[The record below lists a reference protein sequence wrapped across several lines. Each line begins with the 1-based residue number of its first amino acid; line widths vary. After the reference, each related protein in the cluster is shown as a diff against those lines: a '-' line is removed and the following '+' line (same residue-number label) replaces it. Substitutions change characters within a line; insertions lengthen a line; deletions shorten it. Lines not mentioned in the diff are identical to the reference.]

1 MVKTES
7 ISLALPID
15 GRPENTLKLAKV
27 MLREAIKDKNWA
39 KECAYAATFLHLA
52 TVGIAKAKVT
62 VYTTSFA
69 YEIHLPNG
77 TISGLVQKGD
87 DIIQRIHQHL
97 TEAVPTPN
105 RN

>member
-1 MVKTES
+1 MVNTES

-15 GRPENTLKLAKV
+15 GCPENTLKIAKV
-27 MLREAIKDKNWA
+27 MLGLSIKNKKWV
-39 KECAYAATFLHLA
+39 KECACAAAFLHLA

-69 YEIHLPNG
+69 YEIHLQNG
-77 TISGLVQKGD
+77 TILSGLVQKGD

-97 TEAVPTPN
+97 TETKIAS
-105 RN
+105 

>member
-1 MVKTES
+1 MVN

-15 GRPENTLKLAKV
+15 GCPENTLKLAKA

-52 TVGIAKAKVT
+52 TVGLAKAKVT

-69 YEIHLPNG
+69 YEIRLQNG
-77 TISGLVQKGD
+77 IILNGLVQKGD

-97 TEAVPTPN
+97 TETKIAS
-105 RN
+105 

>member
-1 MVKTES
+1 MVNTES

-15 GRPENTLKLAKV
+15 GCPENTLKLAKV
-27 MLREAIKDKNWA
+27 MLGLSIKNKKWV
-39 KECAYAATFLHLA
+39 KECASAAHALHRA

-69 YEIHLPNG
+69 YEIHLQNG
-77 TISGLVQKGD
+77 IILNGLVQKGD

-97 TEAVPTPN
+97 TETKIAS
-105 RN
+105 